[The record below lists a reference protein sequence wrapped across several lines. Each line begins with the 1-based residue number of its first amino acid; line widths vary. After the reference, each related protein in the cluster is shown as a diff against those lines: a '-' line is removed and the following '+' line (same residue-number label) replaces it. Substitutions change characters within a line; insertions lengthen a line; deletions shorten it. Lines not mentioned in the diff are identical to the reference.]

1 MCSKVPISGNSF
13 QCYPLGNGP
22 IAMQYQWVRRGAPRG
37 RSIAGMGYSPQHL
50 MPWVPARQ
58 STSRLDARRGRWLAS
73 VLHGMQAGHQA
84 DEVGGWILQFNFNRD
99 MEMKMNVVT
108 PTRGSLFNK
117 VIIFTD
123 YCPMGLL
130 KIVYA
135 KSIQPLVFVMDLA

>member
-1 MCSKVPISGNSF
+1 
-13 QCYPLGNGP
+13 
-22 IAMQYQWVRRGAPRG
+22 
-37 RSIAGMGYSPQHL
+37 
-50 MPWVPARQ
+50 
-58 STSRLDARRGRWLAS
+58 
-73 VLHGMQAGHQA
+73 MQAGHQA